1 MDRRKR
7 KTRKA
12 IFDACVSLM
21 QEKEFQNIT
30 VNEIVERADINRG
43 TFYLHFVDKYDMMNS
58 FENEMIE
65 KIEDVMLNNI
75 PKKQF
80 EELFIQ
86 SRYDTVVEILKC
98 YEQNKELLHLL
109 MRSSHS
115 ASFQAKLRDKLKFV
129 VTEKIFP
136 NFENLEL
143 QIPTDLLVIL
153 FTSISLSLAEYAQQS
168 ETPIDAEKL
177 GEFFINV
184 MLHGPA
190 KMLGL
195 NMDDTLSCPD
205 NWKSK

>member
-12 IFDACVSLM
+12 IFDACVALI

-65 KIEDVMLNNI
+65 KIEDALLNNI
-75 PKKQF
+75 PEKQF

-98 YEQNKELLHLL
+98 YEENKELLQLL
-109 MRSSHS
+109 MKSSHN
-115 ASFQAKLRDKLKFV
+115 ASFQAKLRAKQKFV
-129 VTEKIFP
+129 ITEKIFP
-136 NFENLEL
+136 KLGSLEL
-143 QIPTDLLVIL
+143 QISIDLFVFL
-153 FTSISLSLAEYAQQS
+153 FTSVTLSLAEYAQQS
-168 ETPIDAEKL
+168 ETPIDADQL
-177 GEFFINV
+177 GKFFINSL
-184 MLHGPA
+184 LHGPA

-195 NMDDTLSCPD
+195 NLDDILPSD
-205 NWKSK
+205 DLKNK

>member
-12 IFDACVSLM
+12 IFDACVALM

-195 NMDDTLSCPD
+195 NMDDILSSPD

>member
-12 IFDACVSLM
+12 IFDACVALM

-195 NMDDTLSCPD
+195 NMDDLLPSGD
-205 NWKSK
+205 LKNK

>member
-12 IFDACVSLM
+12 IFDACVALM

-65 KIEDVMLNNI
+65 KIEDVILNNI

-143 QIPTDLLVIL
+143 QIPTDLFVIL

-168 ETPIDAEKL
+168 EKPVDTEYL
-177 GEFFINV
+177 GKFFINV

-195 NMDDTLSCPD
+195 NMDEKLLFPGD
-205 NWKSK
+205 

>member
-65 KIEDVMLNNI
+65 KIEDVMINNI

-168 ETPIDAEKL
+168 EMPIDAEKL
-177 GEFFINV
+177 AQFFINV

-195 NMDDTLSCPD
+195 NIDDKLSS
-205 NWKSK
+205 SK

>member
-168 ETPIDAEKL
+168 KTPIDAEQL
-177 GEFFINV
+177 GQFFINV

-195 NMDDTLSCPD
+195 NMDEKLSL
-205 NWKSK
+205 SK

>member
-12 IFDACVSLM
+12 IFDACVALM
-21 QEKEFQNIT
+21 KEKEFQNIT

-75 PKKQF
+75 PEKQF

-168 ETPIDAEKL
+168 KTPINAEQL
-177 GEFFINV
+177 GQFFINV

-195 NMDDTLSCPD
+195 NMDDILSS
-205 NWKSK
+205 SK

>member
-168 ETPIDAEKL
+168 KTPIDAEQL
-177 GEFFINV
+177 GQFFINV

-195 NMDDTLSCPD
+195 NMDEKLSS
-205 NWKSK
+205 SK

>member
-30 VNEIVERADINRG
+30 VNEIVARADINRG

-58 FENEMIE
+58 FENEMIG
-65 KIEDVMLNNI
+65 KIEDVILNNI

-195 NMDDTLSCPD
+195 NIDDKLLS
-205 NWKSK
+205 SK

>member
-98 YEQNKELLHLL
+98 YEENKELLHLL

-143 QIPTDLLVIL
+143 QIPTDLFVIL

-195 NMDDTLSCPD
+195 NIDDKLLS
-205 NWKSK
+205 SK

>member
-12 IFDACVSLM
+12 IFDACVALM

-58 FENEMIE
+58 FENEMIG
-65 KIEDVMLNNI
+65 KIEDVILNNI

-195 NMDDTLSCPD
+195 NMDDILSSPD

>member
-12 IFDACVSLM
+12 IFDACVALM
-21 QEKEFQNIT
+21 QEKEFEQLT

-65 KIEDVMLNNI
+65 KIEEVIVKNI
-75 PKKQF
+75 PEKQF
-80 EELFIQ
+80 EARFIQ
-86 SRYDTVVEILKC
+86 SRYDTVVEILTC
-98 YEQNKELLHLL
+98 YEENKELLQLL

-115 ASFQAKLRDKLKFV
+115 ASFQAKLRDKLRFV
-129 VTEKIFP
+129 ITEKVFP

-143 QIPTDLLVIL
+143 QIPTDLFVIL

-168 ETPIDAEKL
+168 ETPIDAQQL

-190 KMLGL
+190 KMFGL
-195 NMDDTLSCPD
+195 NMDEKLSMLD
-205 NWKSK
+205 K

>member
-12 IFDACVSLM
+12 IFDACVALM
-21 QEKEFQNIT
+21 EEKEFQNIT

-58 FENEMIE
+58 FENEMIG
-65 KIEDVMLNNI
+65 KIEDVILNNI

-143 QIPTDLLVIL
+143 QIPTDLFVIL

-195 NMDDTLSCPD
+195 NMDDILSSPD

>member
-168 ETPIDAEKL
+168 ETAIDAEKL

-195 NMDDTLSCPD
+195 NMDDILSSPD

>member
-98 YEQNKELLHLL
+98 YEQNKELLQLL

-168 ETPIDAEKL
+168 KKPIDAEQL
-177 GEFFINV
+177 GQFFINV

-195 NMDDTLSCPD
+195 NMDEKLSL
-205 NWKSK
+205 SK

>member
-12 IFDACVSLM
+12 IFDACVALI

-65 KIEDVMLNNI
+65 KIEDVILNNI
-75 PKKQF
+75 PEKQF

-98 YEQNKELLHLL
+98 YEENKELLQLL

-129 VTEKIFP
+129 ITEKVFP
-136 NFENLEL
+136 NFQNLEL
-143 QIPTDLLVIL
+143 QIPTDLFVIL

-168 ETPIDAEKL
+168 ETPIDADQL
-177 GEFFINV
+177 GKFFINV

-195 NMDDTLSCPD
+195 NMDDILPSD
-205 NWKSK
+205 DLKNK

>member
-12 IFDACVSLM
+12 IFDACVALM
-21 QEKEFQNIT
+21 KEKEFQNIT

-65 KIEDVMLNNI
+65 KIEDVILNNM
-75 PKKQF
+75 PKEQF
-80 EELFIQ
+80 EVLFIQ

-98 YEQNKELLHLL
+98 YEENKELLQLL

-129 VTEKIFP
+129 ITEKVFP

-143 QIPTDLLVIL
+143 QIPTDLFVIL

-168 ETPIDAEKL
+168 ETPIDAQQL

-195 NMDDTLSCPD
+195 NMDDILPSPD

>member
-115 ASFQAKLRDKLKFV
+115 ASFQAKLRDKLKSV

-168 ETPIDAEKL
+168 KTPIDAEQL
-177 GEFFINV
+177 GQFFINV

-195 NMDDTLSCPD
+195 NMDEKLSS
-205 NWKSK
+205 SK

>member
-12 IFDACVSLM
+12 IFDACVALM
-21 QEKEFQNIT
+21 KEKEFQNIT

-98 YEQNKELLHLL
+98 YEQNKELLYLL

-195 NMDDTLSCPD
+195 NMDDILSSQD

>member
-12 IFDACVSLM
+12 IFDACVALM
-21 QEKEFQNIT
+21 LEKEFEQLT

-65 KIEDVMLNNI
+65 KIEDVILNNI

-80 EELFIQ
+80 EARFIQ

-98 YEQNKELLHLL
+98 YEENKELLQLL

-129 VTEKIFP
+129 ITEKVFP

-143 QIPTDLLVIL
+143 QIPTDLFVIL
-153 FTSISLSLAEYAQQS
+153 FTSISLSLVEYAQQS
-168 ETPIDAEKL
+168 ETPIDAQQL

-190 KMLGL
+190 KTLGL
-195 NMDDTLSCPD
+195 NMDEKLSLLD
-205 NWKSK
+205 K

>member
-12 IFDACVSLM
+12 IFDACVALM
-21 QEKEFQNIT
+21 KEKEFQNIT

-168 ETPIDAEKL
+168 ETPIDAQQL
-177 GEFFINV
+177 GQFFINV
-184 MLHGPA
+184 MLQGPA
-190 KMLGL
+190 KILGL
-195 NMDDTLSCPD
+195 NMDEKLSS
-205 NWKSK
+205 SK

>member
-12 IFDACVSLM
+12 IFDACVALM

-168 ETPIDAEKL
+168 ETPIDAQQL
-177 GEFFINV
+177 GQFFINV
-184 MLHGPA
+184 MLQGPA
-190 KMLGL
+190 KILGL
-195 NMDDTLSCPD
+195 NMDEKLSS
-205 NWKSK
+205 SK

>member
-12 IFDACVSLM
+12 IFDACVALM
-21 QEKEFQNIT
+21 KEKEFQNIT

-168 ETPIDAEKL
+168 ETPIDAQQL
-177 GEFFINV
+177 GQFFIHV
-184 MLHGPA
+184 MSQGPA
-190 KMLGL
+190 KLLGL
-195 NMDDTLSCPD
+195 SMGETFS
-205 NWKSK
+205 SSR